1 MNVLYVA
8 AFQIQNS
15 IVGDLYLIS
24 VVKTT
29 TFFQGFSMEHTAP
42 NCLKLS
48 ILKYFWKLWAQS
60 FSSLSEH
67 EQSLFIYKCLNGKFS
82 LK

>member
-48 ILKYFWKLWAQS
+48 ILNFFFFFKLGTQS
-60 FSSLSEH
+60 FSLSEH
-67 EQSLFIYKCLNGKFS
+67 EQSLFIY
-82 LK
+82 